1 MALSNSIQ
9 PRKQRK
15 ARYQA
20 PFHLRTKLLGAPL
33 SPELREKYGGRR
45 SVRVVQ
51 GDTVLVT
58 RGDFAGDEGLVDMV
72 DVRNAKLVVHG
83 VAITKA
89 DGTEK
94 PRKIDPSNVV
104 VTRLN
109 LKDRLRAERLTGGK
123 A

>member
-1 MALSNSIQ
+1 MVLSTSIQ

-20 PFHLRTKLLGAPL
+20 PLHLRTKLLGAPL
-33 SPELREKYGGRR
+33 SIELREKYGGRR
-45 SVRVVQ
+45 TVRVVK
-51 GDTVLVT
+51 GDTVRVV
-58 RGDFAGDEGLVDMV
+58 RGDFVGDEGLVDIV
-72 DVRNAKLVVHG
+72 DVKNAKIVIHG

-104 VTRLN
+104 VTKLN
-109 LKDRLRAERLTGGK
+109 LKDPKRVARITGGEE
-123 A
+123 

>member
-1 MALSNSIQ
+1 MVLSTSIQ

-20 PFHLRTKLLGAPL
+20 PLHLRTKLLGAPL
-33 SPELREKYGGRR
+33 SLELRTKYGGRR
-45 SVRVVQ
+45 TVRVVT
-51 GDTVLVT
+51 GDTVRVT
-58 RGDFAGDEGLVDMV
+58 RGDFAGDEGIVDMV
-72 DVRNAKLVVHG
+72 DVKNSKIVVHG

-94 PRKIDPSNVV
+94 PRKVDPSNVM
-104 VTRLN
+104 VTKLN
-109 LKDRLRAERLTGGK
+109 LKDPKRAERLAGRE

>member
-1 MALSNSIQ
+1 MPLSTSTQ

-20 PFHLRTKLLGAPL
+20 PLHLRTKLLGAPL
-33 SPELREKYGGRR
+33 SPELREKYSRR
-45 SVRVVQ
+45 TVRVVT
-51 GDTVLVT
+51 GDTVKVV
-58 RGDFAGDEGLVDMV
+58 RGDFIGDEGVVDLVDMK
-72 DVRNAKLVVHG
+72 NAKIVVHG

-104 VTRLN
+104 VTKLN
-109 LKDRLRAERLTGGK
+109 LKDPKRAERLAGGES
-123 A
+123 

>member
-1 MALSNSIQ
+1 MVLSSSTQ

-20 PFHLRTKLLGAPL
+20 PLHLRTKLLGAPL
-33 SPELREKYGGRR
+33 SPQLREKHNGRR
-45 SVRVVQ
+45 TVRVVT
-51 GDTVLVT
+51 GDTVKVM
-58 RGDFAGDEGLVDMV
+58 RGDFAGDEGVVDMV
-72 DVRNAKLVVHG
+72 DVKNAKIIVHG

-94 PRKIDPSNVV
+94 PRKVDPSNVM
-104 VTRLN
+104 VTKLN
-109 LKDRLRAERLTGGK
+109 LKDPKRAARLAGGE

>member
-1 MALSNSIQ
+1 MALSTSIQ

-20 PFHLRTKLLGAPL
+20 PLHLRTKLLGAPL
-33 SPELREKYGGRR
+33 STELRGKYPGRR
-45 SVRVVQ
+45 SVRVVT
-51 GDTVLVT
+51 GDTVRVV
-58 RGDFAGDEGLVDMV
+58 RGDFAGDEGLVDIV
-72 DVRNAKLVVHG
+72 DVRNAKIVVHG

-104 VTRLN
+104 VTKLN
-109 LKDRLRAERLTGGK
+109 LKDPKRAARLSGGEE
-123 A
+123 

>member
-1 MALSNSIQ
+1 MALSTSIQ

-15 ARYQA
+15 ARFQA
-20 PFHLRTKLLGAPL
+20 PLHLRTKLLGAPL

-45 SVRVVQ
+45 SVRVVK
-51 GDTVLVT
+51 GDTVRVT
-58 RGDFAGDEGLVDMV
+58 RGDFVGDEGIVDMV
-72 DVRNAKLVVHG
+72 DVRKAKIVVHG

-94 PRKIDPSNVV
+94 PRLVDPSNVM
-104 VTRLN
+104 VTKLN
-109 LKDRLRAERLTGGK
+109 LKDPKRTERLTGRE

>member
-1 MALSNSIQ
+1 MVLSTSTQ

-20 PFHLRTKLLGAPL
+20 PLHLRTKLLGAPL
-33 SPELREKYGGRR
+33 SPQLREKHSGKRT
-45 SVRVVQ
+45 VRVVT
-51 GDTVLVT
+51 GDTVKVM
-58 RGDFAGDEGLVDMV
+58 RGDFAGDEGVVDMV
-72 DVRNAKLVVHG
+72 DVKKAKIIVHG

-94 PRKIDPSNVV
+94 PRKVDPSNVM
-104 VTRLN
+104 VTKLN
-109 LKDRLRAERLTGGK
+109 LKDPKRAARLAGGE